1 MVKGQPSVLEEHCIE
16 SQGIEHTVGLEKKE
30 NKAGEEYK

>member
-1 MVKGQPSVLEEHCIE
+1 MVKGRRYWRNTVLKAN
-16 SQGIEHTVGLEKKE
+16 TVGLEKKE